1 MLPCTRNCMRHA
13 LQLASSLYFFLTGF
27 TTCKLLANHET
38 SRMLQNQSASP
49 KLHDDT
55 NKTELEQ
62 RLHNFLQ
69 PAAAF
74 RRCTR
79 SDSIS
84 GTPEIQAVRLR
95 PDLVA
100 QGRGAPFNLPSF
112 SALCWLIWSHLA
124 GAGAD
129 DTNTRW
135 HARPERD
142 GGCRT
147 VDESIQREVNRFVQT
162 PEGPRVGRS
171 VDWPRFTWRRA
182 IAVAGEDGWRRQRQR
197 QRDPPRPTFF
207 SPVGERGVIIGY
219 SAGWYSHVVGKGRRG
234 PDHLST
240 LTHTVLYVR
249 LSCVGSVRAAG
260 DQLAEVIRLSAC
272 AEKEPIFT
280 ALNKICL

>member
-38 SRMLQNQSASP
+38 SRMLQNQSAST

-171 VDWPRFTWRRA
+171 VDWPRFTWLHVAPGHRGRRRRR
-182 IAVAGEDGWRRQRQR
+182 VAQAEAETTGPA
-197 QRDPPRPTFF
+197 PPDVFF
-207 SPVGERGVIIGY
+207 SGWGEGGHHWLFGRLVLPRCGQRSTRPRSFEHADPHSPVRTFELCGF
-219 SAGWYSHVVGKGRRG
+219 SQGRRG
-234 PDHLST
+234 SI
-240 LTHTVLYVR
+240 
-249 LSCVGSVRAAG
+249 G
-260 DQLAEVIRLSAC
+260 
-272 AEKEPIFT
+272 
-280 ALNKICL
+280 